1 MRKDNQR
8 EERNVMTTQNDY
20 SATSTARRAEDAFSN
35 VSDLWTQNIQSFTEQ
50 FGNARIPSIPAD
62 PSAFVEQWFD
72 FTDRLSRVN
81 REYVLNLTGALNSL
95 GGAVR
100 QHVDGL
106 GEAVREQV
114 QSVSHTTKEQLDKV
128 AEAEREQVEK
138 AEQAQREQVRRAE
151 RAERD
156 RIRRAEEAERDRI
169 EQAEQAERDRAR
181 EARNAERQKA
191 RQQRQSARERYEG
204 LTKAELSAELANR
217 DLPKSG
223 TVEELIERLVDADT
237 DNQ

>member
-1 MRKDNQR
+1 
-8 EERNVMTTQNDY
+8 MTAQDQYTP
-20 SATSTARRAEDAFSN
+20 STTARRAEDAFAN
-35 VSDLWTQNIQSFTEQ
+35 VSDQWAQNIQNLTEQ
-50 FGNARIPSIPAD
+50 FATPRIPTIPAD
-62 PSAFVEQWFD
+62 PTAFVEQWFD
-72 FTDRLSRVN
+72 FTDRLSKVN
-81 REYVLNLTGALNSL
+81 REYVLNLTGAWNSL

-106 GEAVREQV
+106 GEAVRDQV
-114 QSVSHTTKEQLDKV
+114 QAVSSTTKDQLEKV
-128 AEAEREQVEK
+128 AEAEREQVEQ
-138 AEQAQREQVRRAE
+138 AEREQREQIRRAE

-156 RIRRAEEAERDRI
+156 RVRKAEEAERDRI

-191 RQQRQSARERYEG
+191 RQARQSARERYEG
-204 LTKAELSAELANR
+204 LTKADLSAELANR

-237 DNQ
+237 DNN

>member
-1 MRKDNQR
+1 
-8 EERNVMTTQNDY
+8 MTAQDEY
-20 SATSTARRAEDAFSN
+20 SPSTTARRAEDAIVN
-35 VSDLWTQNIQSFTEQ
+35 ASDLWTQNIQNLMEQ
-50 FGNARIPSIPAD
+50 FGTLRLPAVPTD

-72 FTDRLSRVN
+72 FSDRVSRVN
-81 REYVLNLTGALNSL
+81 REYVLNLTGAWNSL

-106 GEAVREQV
+106 GEAVRDQV
-114 QSVSHTTKEQLDKV
+114 QAVSHTTKEQLDKA
-128 AEAEREQVEK
+128 AETEREQIEQAEREQ
-138 AEQAQREQVRRAE
+138 REQIRRAE

-156 RIRRAEEAERDRI
+156 RIRRAEEAERERI

-191 RQQRQSARERYEG
+191 RQARQSARERYEG
-204 LTKAELSAELANR
+204 LTKAQLSAELANR

-237 DNQ
+237 D